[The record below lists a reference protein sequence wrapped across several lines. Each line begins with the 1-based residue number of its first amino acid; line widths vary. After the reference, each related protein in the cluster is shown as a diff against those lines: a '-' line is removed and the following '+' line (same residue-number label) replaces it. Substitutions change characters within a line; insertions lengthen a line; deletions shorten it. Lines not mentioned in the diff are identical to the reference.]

1 MGESFCWFRVFL
13 TGGLLMLSCTDRW
26 CCDVRAGKL
35 VACTQPRRVAAMSV
49 AQVGFSCGSPLACVL
64 KRLHACSSVCMRHT
78 PFTRS
83 PFPPCS
89 VWRKRWMLTLGSTS
103 VTPSVSRT
111 ARQRAPSSSAGGA
124 GKRERRDG
132 EKEKE
137 KRKGGAWCGWT
148 DGAGDSCPFSRLSS
162 PTSLP

>member
-1 MGESFCWFRVFL
+1 MLVSCVPDWRSFDVVLHGQMVLRCEGGKAGRMHTAPSCCCHECGTGWF
-13 TGGLLMLSCTDRW
+13 
-26 CCDVRAGKL
+26 
-35 VACTQPRRVAAMSV
+35 SV
-49 AQVGFSCGSPLACVL
+49 AVLLSRACVCV
-64 KRLHACSSVCMRHT
+64 CSSVCMRHT